1 MIDKGTLGWL
11 IECIDTCPTYECTLA
26 IIESLEFLYMIDKD
40 EETFK
45 RLMDRVINR
54 QKLL

>member
-1 MIDKGTLGWL
+1 MIDNKTKDWL
-11 IECIDTCPTYECTLA
+11 IESIDTCPTYECTLA

-40 EETFK
+40 AETFK
-45 RLMDRVINR
+45 RLMERVINR